1 VEVGASVMLGGIID
15 ISPVSVDT
23 LSAAVLLLLVV
34 VFEFILFKTIELSGG
49 WCISL
54 VLLLA

>member
-15 ISPVSVDT
+15 IFPVSVDT

-34 VFEFILFKTIELSGG
+34 VFEFILLKAIELPGS
-49 WCISL
+49 WYIFL
-54 VLLLA
+54 V